1 MRAHYTQISASFSR
15 QGHRLKHT
23 RMFASFLLRAV
34 VGGLAAA
41 FLVVWWKPALLG
53 HASAPAT
60 APAGAAVAAT
70 ARGTALAA
78 AQPVIVMQSF
88 ADSVA
93 RAAPAVVNIYTA
105 RVITERRQPAAL
117 DQLFGDYWPSYR
129 QRVERSLG
137 SGVIVNANG
146 IIVTNQHVIAGA
158 DSIRVQ
164 LADGR
169 IAEAKIVGQ
178 DPDTDIAILGLSI
191 GNVPIMPLGR
201 SDTLRVGDIVLAIG
215 NPYGLSQTVTQGIVS
230 ATGRGQ
236 LGLATFEN
244 FIQTDAA
251 INLGNSGGALIDAHG
266 DLVGINTA
274 VLNRSYGGPEGIG
287 FAIPVNLVRGVMEQI
302 LAHGHVVRG
311 WLGFMPQ
318 DLSQEQAAQLGIG
331 GGGVTVVNIL
341 VKSPA
346 FQAGVR
352 PGDLVTGLDGDVVRS
367 SQDLVSRVAALKP
380 GAQVELA
387 GRHGQQPYKI
397 KLKVIERPTRQSQQG

>member
-1 MRAHYTQISASFSR
+1 LQN
-15 QGHRLKHT
+15 T
-23 RMFASFLLRAV
+23 RVLVSFLVKAIV
-34 VGGLAAA
+34 VGLAVA

-53 HASAPAT
+53 KVAAPAQSMPT
-60 APAGAAVAAT
+60 AAPRPAV
-70 ARGTALAA
+70 
-78 AQPVIVMQSF
+78 VMQSF
-88 ADSVA
+88 ADAVA

-105 RVITERRQPAAL
+105 RVVTERTHTAPL
-117 DQLFGDYWPSYR
+117 NELFGDFWPSYR

-137 SGVIVNANG
+137 SGVILDAIG
-146 IIVTNQHVIAGA
+146 TIVTNQHVIAGA

-164 LADGR
+164 LSDGR
-169 IAEAKIVGQ
+169 IAEATIVGQ
-178 DPDTDIAILGLSI
+178 DPDTDIAILDLKI
-191 GNVPIMPLGR
+191 DKLPIMPMGR

-274 VLNRSYGGPEGIG
+274 VLNRAYGGPEGIG

-311 WLGFMPQ
+311 WLGFVPQ
-318 DLSQEQAAQLGIG
+318 DLSDEQASQLGINA

-346 FQAGVR
+346 FEAGVR
-352 PGDLVTGLDGDVVRS
+352 PGDLILGLGQEPVRNA
-367 SQDLVSRVAALKP
+367 QDLVSRVAALKP
-380 GAQVELA
+380 GADVELE
-387 GRHGQQPYKI
+387 GRHGRQPYKI
-397 KLKVIERPTRQSQQG
+397 KLKVLERPTRQAH

>member
-1 MRAHYTQISASFSR
+1 MRN
-15 QGHRLKHT
+15 T
-23 RMFASFLLRAV
+23 RVFVFFLIRAV
-34 VGGLAAA
+34 VVGLAIA
-41 FLVVWWKPALLG
+41 FLVVWWNPTLLG
-53 HASAPAT
+53 ARTTT
-60 APAGAAVAAT
+60 APLQTAPVAKSLPPT
-70 ARGTALAA
+70 
-78 AQPVIVMQSF
+78 VVMQSF

-105 RVITERRQPAAL
+105 RVVTERTQATPL
-117 DQLFGDYWPSYR
+117 NQLFGDYWPSYR
-129 QRVERSLG
+129 RRIERSLG
-137 SGVIVNANG
+137 SGVIVDAKG
-146 IIVTNQHVIAGA
+146 TIVTNQHVIAQA

-169 IAEAKIVGQ
+169 IAEATVIGQ
-178 DPDTDIAILGLSI
+178 DPDTDLAILRLEVA
-191 GNVPIMPLGR
+191 NLPVMPLGR

-274 VLNRSYGGPEGIG
+274 VLNRNYGGPEGIG

-302 LAHGHVVRG
+302 LAQGHVVRG
-311 WLGFMPQ
+311 WLGFVPQ
-318 DLSQEQAAQLGIG
+318 DLTDEQAAQIG
-331 GGGVTVVNIL
+331 AASGSRDVNGGAVAVANIL

-346 FQAGVR
+346 YEAGVR
-352 PGDLVTGLDGDVVRS
+352 PDDLITAVGGEPVRS
-367 SQDLVSRVAALKP
+367 AQDLVSRIAALKP
-380 GAQVELA
+380 GSQVEIE
-387 GRHGQQPYKI
+387 GRRGREKYKI
-397 KLKVIERPTRQSQQG
+397 KLAVLERPTRQAQQP

>member
-1 MRAHYTQISASFSR
+1 LQ
-15 QGHRLKHT
+15 KT
-23 RMFASFLLRAV
+23 RVLVSFLVRAV
-34 VGGLAAA
+34 VVGLAIA
-41 FLVVWWKPALLG
+41 FLVVWWNPRLLG
-53 HASAPAT
+53 AHTGSAAPAAAG
-60 APAGAAVAAT
+60 APAIAAPAPA
-70 ARGTALAA
+70 
-78 AQPVIVMQSF
+78 PVVVVQSF

-105 RVITERRQPAAL
+105 RLVRERTQAAPL
-117 DQLFGDYWPSYR
+117 SQLFGDYWPSYR
-129 QRVERSLG
+129 QRIERSLG
-137 SGVIVNANG
+137 SGVIVDAMG
-146 IIVTNQHVIAGA
+146 TIVTNQHVIAGA

-169 IAEAKIVGQ
+169 IADAKIVGQ
-178 DPDTDIAILGLSI
+178 DPDTDIAILDLDI
-191 GNVPIMPLGR
+191 DNLPIMPMGR

-274 VLNRSYGGPEGIG
+274 VLNRSFGGPEGIG

-302 LAHGHVVRG
+302 LMNGHVVRG
-311 WLGFMPQ
+311 WLGFVPQ
-318 DLSQEQAAQLGIG
+318 DLTEQQAAQVGTS

-346 FQAGVR
+346 YEAGMR
-352 PGDLVTGLDGDVVRS
+352 PGDIVTALGGEPVHS
-367 SQDLVSRVAALKP
+367 AQDLVARVSALKP
-380 GAQVELA
+380 GSEVELEA
-387 GRHGQQPYKI
+387 HHARESYKI
-397 KLKVIERPTRQSQQG
+397 RLTVLERPTRPVQPQ

>member
-1 MRAHYTQISASFSR
+1 LRHARTI
-15 QGHRLKHT
+15 L
-23 RMFASFLLRAV
+23 SFLAKAV
-34 VGGLAAA
+34 IVGLAAA
-41 FLVVWWKPALLG
+41 FLLVWWKPALLG
-53 HASAPAT
+53 ATPSRRSAVT
-60 APAGAAVAAT
+60 APSQSTAPNPAVVT
-70 ARGTALAA
+70 ASRTVPL
-78 AQPVIVMQSF
+78 PSF
-88 ADSVA
+88 ADAVA

-105 RVITERRQPAAL
+105 RVVTERTHTAPL

-137 SGVIVNANG
+137 SGVIIDAAG
-146 IIVTNQHVIAGA
+146 TIVTNQHVIAGA

-169 IAEAKIVGQ
+169 IAEATITGQ
-178 DPDTDIAILGLSI
+178 DPDTDIAILHLSI
-191 GNVPIMPLGR
+191 RNLPIMPVGR

-251 INLGNSGGALIDAHG
+251 INLGNSGGALIDANG

-274 VLNRSYGGPEGIG
+274 VLNRASGGPEGIG
-287 FAIPVNLVRGVMEQI
+287 FAIPVNLVRGVTEQI
-302 LAHGHVVRG
+302 LSKGHVVRG

-318 DLSQEQAAQLGIG
+318 DLSPEQSAQLGISAD
-331 GGGVTVVNIL
+331 GGVTVVNIL

-346 FQAGVR
+346 FEAGVR
-352 PGDLVTGLDGDVVRS
+352 PGDLVTGLNGEPVKS
-367 SQDLVSRVAALKP
+367 AQDLVSRVAALKP
-380 GAQVELA
+380 GTSVELE
-387 GRHGQQPYKI
+387 GRHGGQPFKI
-397 KLKVIERPTRQSQQG
+397 ALKVIERPTHQAQQPS

>member
-1 MRAHYTQISASFSR
+1 MQNARILA
-15 QGHRLKHT
+15 G
-23 RMFASFLLRAV
+23 FLLRAV
-34 VGGLAAA
+34 VVGLAIA
-41 FLVVWWKPALLG
+41 FLLVWWKPALLG
-53 HASAPAT
+53 ASSAEGVSHAPAAALSG
-60 APAGAAVAAT
+60 APRTV
-70 ARGTALAA
+70 
-78 AQPVIVMQSF
+78 VVMQSF

-105 RVITERRQPAAL
+105 RVVTERRQAPPL
-117 DQLFGDYWPSYR
+117 DQLFGEYWPSYR

-137 SGVIVNANG
+137 SGVIVDAKG
-146 IIVTNQHVIAGA
+146 TIVTNQHVIAGA

-164 LADGR
+164 LSDGR
-169 IAEAKIVGQ
+169 IAEATVVGQ
-178 DPDTDIAILGLSI
+178 DPDTDIAVLHLSI
-191 GNVPIMPLGR
+191 GDLPVMPMGR

-311 WLGFMPQ
+311 WLGFVPQ
-318 DLSQEQAAQLGIG
+318 DL
-331 GGGVTVVNIL
+331 T
-341 VKSPA
+341 P
-346 FQAGVR
+346 
-352 PGDLVTGLDGDVVRS
+352 
-367 SQDLVSRVAALKP
+367 
-380 GAQVELA
+380 ELA
-387 GRHGQQPYKI
+387 GPARHLRRRRDRGEHPGAEPGVRRRRASRRSHHHTRRRAGEELAGSGHQAGGAQAG
-397 KLKVIERPTRQSQQG
+397 LAGRARRPACPRNVRPEAARDRAPDAPIPLARCAPDARAEAC